1 MWLALC
7 SPDRL
12 TGSSKIQQIFHRN
25 IFCFCFHG
33 WDWRTVTTAKKQLGM
48 ESPPTPPWLLFFG
61 GSEASMVNGCTV
73 RLAGSCQ
80 GVTRHQAPALD
91 TKELSEGATITTT
104 TTTTRKVPSNHQLK
118 RIMDD
123 QYQPS
128 KIFQG
133 VTNQCNHYLI
143 RRICNDQQWQYHIKC
158 ANVQIV
164 TSHKRQFQ

>member
-1 MWLALC
+1 
-7 SPDRL
+7 
-12 TGSSKIQQIFHRN
+12 
-25 IFCFCFHG
+25 
-33 WDWRTVTTAKKQLGM
+33 
-48 ESPPTPPWLLFFG
+48 
-61 GSEASMVNGCTV
+61 MVNGCTV

-104 TTTTRKVPSNHQLK
+104 TTTTRKVPSNHQLQ

-143 RRICNDQQWQYHIKC
+143 RRICNDQQ
-158 ANVQIV
+158 
-164 TSHKRQFQ
+164 